1 MKKNYSF
8 IDLWDLEKNNID
20 KKKLPKSLIKGY
32 ELRKEQLKYKF
43 NKTSN
48 NNNILNKFRDFAN
61 QPSNIINPDNFI
73 EKVKKNFEKE
83 KKVNIIVKNI
93 DDLNNKNLTLL
104 KKRNNKLKELEVEIK
119 NKKNIISNDEYIKEL
134 KIFEQKINDFN
145 LEKNKIVKEF
155 KDFREKELDNLFRLF
170 SPIISNYM
178 KENSINVLFDSK
190 NILMGNVD
198 SNKTNDILEII
209 NNEIK

>member
-1 MKKNYSF
+1 MKNINKLSAIILLIF
-8 IDLWDLEKNNID
+8 IFINPIKSDDKVAFINVDL
-20 KKKLPKSLIKGY
+20 LIK
-32 ELRKEQLKYKF
+32 
-43 NKTSN
+43 N
-48 NNNILNKFRDFAN
+48 
-61 QPSNIINPDNFI
+61 SNIG
-73 EKVKKNFEKE
+73 KN
-83 KKVNIIVKNI
+83 VLKNI

-104 KKRNNKLKELEVEIK
+104 KKRNNKLKEFEVEIK

-145 LEKNKIVKEF
+145 LEKNKIAKEF

>member
-1 MKKNYSF
+1 MKNINKLSSIILLIF
-8 IDLWDLEKNNID
+8 IFINPAKSDDKVAFINVDL
-20 KKKLPKSLIKGY
+20 LIK
-32 ELRKEQLKYKF
+32 
-43 NKTSN
+43 NSN
-48 NNNILNKFRDFAN
+48 FG
-61 QPSNIINPDNFI
+61 
-73 EKVKKNFEKE
+73 KN
-83 KKVNIIVKNI
+83 VLKNI

>member
-1 MKKNYSF
+1 MKNINKLSAIILLIF
-8 IDLWDLEKNNID
+8 IFINPAKSDDKVAFINVDL
-20 KKKLPKSLIKGY
+20 LIK
-32 ELRKEQLKYKF
+32 
-43 NKTSN
+43 N
-48 NNNILNKFRDFAN
+48 
-61 QPSNIINPDNFI
+61 SNIG
-73 EKVKKNFEKE
+73 KN
-83 KKVNIIVKNI
+83 VLKNI

>member
-1 MKKNYSF
+1 MKNINKLSAIILLIF
-8 IDLWDLEKNNID
+8 IFINPAKSDDKVAFINVDL
-20 KKKLPKSLIKGY
+20 LIK
-32 ELRKEQLKYKF
+32 
-43 NKTSN
+43 N
-48 NNNILNKFRDFAN
+48 
-61 QPSNIINPDNFI
+61 SNIG
-73 EKVKKNFEKE
+73 KN
-83 KKVNIIVKNI
+83 VLKNI

-104 KKRNNKLKELEVEIK
+104 KKRNNKLKEFEVEIK

-145 LEKNKIVKEF
+145 LEKNKIAKEF

>member
-1 MKKNYSF
+1 MKNINKLSAIILLIF
-8 IDLWDLEKNNID
+8 IFINPVKSDDKVAFINVDL
-20 KKKLPKSLIKGY
+20 LIK
-32 ELRKEQLKYKF
+32 
-43 NKTSN
+43 N
-48 NNNILNKFRDFAN
+48 
-61 QPSNIINPDNFI
+61 SNIG
-73 EKVKKNFEKE
+73 KN
-83 KKVNIIVKNI
+83 VLKNI

-104 KKRNNKLKELEVEIK
+104 KKRNNKLKEFEVEIK

-145 LEKNKIVKEF
+145 LEKNKIAKEF

>member
-1 MKKNYSF
+1 MKNINKLSAIILLIF
-8 IDLWDLEKNNID
+8 IFINPAKSDDKVAFINVDL
-20 KKKLPKSLIKGY
+20 LIK
-32 ELRKEQLKYKF
+32 
-43 NKTSN
+43 N
-48 NNNILNKFRDFAN
+48 
-61 QPSNIINPDNFI
+61 SNIG
-73 EKVKKNFEKE
+73 KN
-83 KKVNIIVKNI
+83 VLKNI

-104 KKRNNKLKELEVEIK
+104 KKRNNKLKEFEVEIK